1 MPQADI
7 HSQQQEQQYQRVI
20 QSNQRRLS
28 VNLEILEILKN
39 YFIANPT
46 YRFGQ
51 GLYNLD
57 IATHRMI
64 YDKDNGP
71 QYVDIFFKE
80 SIDLIHQLPD
90 SESVHTYPNP
100 VYPNT
105 IIPRFKNDPEVTMP
119 IDKPIVD
126 ILEYL
131 EERNKEE

>member
-7 HSQQQEQQYQRVI
+7 HSQQQEQQHQRVI
-20 QSNQRRLS
+20 HSDVQRLRA
-28 VNLEILEILKN
+28 NLDILEILKN

-57 IATHRMI
+57 IATHRMV

-71 QYVDIFFKE
+71 QYFDIFFKE
-80 SIDLIHQLPD
+80 SIDLTHQLPD
-90 SESVHTYPNP
+90 SESVNTYPNP

-105 IIPRFKNDPEVTMP
+105 GVLRFNNDPEVTMP

-131 EERNKEE
+131 EERDKEE